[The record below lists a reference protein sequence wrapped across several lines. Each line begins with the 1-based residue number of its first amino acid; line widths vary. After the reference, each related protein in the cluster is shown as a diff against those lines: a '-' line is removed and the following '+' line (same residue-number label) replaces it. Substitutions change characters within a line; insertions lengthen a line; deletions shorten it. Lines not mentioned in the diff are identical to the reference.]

1 MKKNSKYCHICKTR
15 FNYDKDNE
23 HYESYRKVRDHD
35 HYTGKYRRAAHSKCN
50 LEYQIPKEIPVV
62 FHNGS
67 KYDYHFI
74 INELT
79 KDIDGIK
86 CLDEDTEKYIS
97 FSVPLSKDGESF
109 TYKLKF
115 IDSFR
120 FMNRSLAN
128 LRDNL
133 SELDEQ
139 TCDKCKKKCKYI
151 TRKNDTSIYKCNR
164 CNDTSYKSLAPL
176 KEKFANTYQFFN
188 IRMNTWI
195 AGKDLMKQSY
205 HPKKNFT
212 AN

>member
-86 CLDEDTEKYIS
+86 CLGEDTEKYIS

-120 FMNRSLAN
+120 LMNRSLAN
-128 LRDNL
+128 LTDNL
-133 SELDEQ
+133 PELNEQ
-139 TCDKCKKKCKYI
+139 MCEKCKEKCKYI
-151 TRKNDTSIYKCNR
+151 TRKNDTSNHT
-164 CNDTSYKSLAPL
+164 N
-176 KEKFANTYQFFN
+176 
-188 IRMNTWI
+188 
-195 AGKDLMKQSY
+195 
-205 HPKKNFT
+205 H
-212 AN
+212 